1 MKRHTINLITLGLLL
16 LSVSSCNYLDV
27 IPDNVPNIDHAFADR
42 DAAEKYLFTCY
53 SYLPNFYHPDN
64 DPAMLGSGEM
74 LLTIRLCWEDTRC
87 ILITG
92 KRR

>member
-27 IPDNVPNIDHAFADR
+27 IPDNVPNIDHALPTGMLLKNTCLPVITGFR
-42 DAAEKYLFTCY
+42 DMEV
-53 SYLPNFYHPDN
+53 
-64 DPAMLGSGEM
+64 

>member
-27 IPDNVPNIDHAFADR
+27 IPDNVPNIR
-42 DAAEKYLFTCY
+42 DMEV
-53 SYLPNFYHPDN
+53 
-64 DPAMLGSGEM
+64 

>member
-27 IPDNVPNIDHAFADR
+27 IPDNVPNIDHAFITGFR
-42 DAAEKYLFTCY
+42 DMEV
-53 SYLPNFYHPDN
+53 
-64 DPAMLGSGEM
+64 

>member
-53 SYLPNFYHPDN
+53 NRLP
-64 DPAMLGSGEM
+64 
-74 LLTIRLCWEDTRC
+74 
-87 ILITG
+87 
-92 KRR
+92 

>member
-27 IPDNVPNIDHAFADR
+27 IPIMFRISTMLLPTGMLLKNTCLPVITGFR
-42 DAAEKYLFTCY
+42 DMEV
-53 SYLPNFYHPDN
+53 
-64 DPAMLGSGEM
+64 